1 MTMTLI
7 RAALGILLLPGWMLF
22 GSEVSSV
29 SPQTALDMIKHPGT
43 YLVDVRSI
51 AEYCLIGHPVNA
63 VSIPMT
69 FWNEKIQSFEP
80 NGNFVKDIQGRFKTS
95 DVLIFICRSGGRSLR
110 AAQEALNAGFSSV
123 YSVREGFEGEKDENG
138 YRTVGGWKNRGL
150 PYTYDINPELAY
162 NFR

>member
-1 MTMTLI
+1 MNGIQLAAACLLFPTLI
-7 RAALGILLLPGWMLF
+7 LSGPGIQSLSPLEASEMSKTPGCY
-22 GSEVSSV
+22 
-29 SPQTALDMIKHPGT
+29 I
-43 YLVDVRSI
+43 VDVRSI
-51 AEYCLIGHPVNA
+51 AEYHLIGHPVDA
-63 VSIPMT
+63 VNIPLT

-95 DVLIFICRSGGRSLR
+95 DVLIFICRSGGRSLK
-110 AAQEALNAGFSSV
+110 AAEEAFQAGLAKV